1 MLYIKNGQ
9 TPKFE
14 FKTAV
19 KRPIPIRVVQLNEA
33 FIIETMEG
41 KLKGLPGDYLMV
53 GIKGEM
59 YPCRKEIFEESYIM
73 IDELGKE
80 KK

>member
-1 MLYIKNGQ
+1 
-9 TPKFE
+9 
-14 FKTAV
+14 
-19 KRPIPIRVVQLNEA
+19 
-33 FIIETMEG
+33 
-41 KLKGLPGDYLMV
+41 MV